1 LLVDIFPGHL
11 CGDVREID
19 GADLRSSQFIPGH
32 SYDDSECVMR
42 FVSSL
47 SRWTSKRLML
57 NFEIFDISDR
67 TVELSILGTSGPDV
81 RLFHFVAVTG
91 PHL

>member
-11 CGDVREID
+11 CGDVQEID
-19 GADLRSSQFIPGH
+19 GAELRSTQTLA
-32 SYDDSECVMR
+32 YDESECVMR

-47 SRWTSKRLML
+47 SRYTSKRLML

-81 RLFHFVAVTG
+81 HLFHCVAVTSS
-91 PHL
+91 HL